1 MRLTEDLGYFKR
13 LFEACLVIWIDAA
26 ALISGVDLFNTYLLT
41 YLLTFSLTDQILT
54 YLLALIIM
62 YSRAVLYNGPPCKY
76 LNK

>member
-41 YLLTFSLTDQILT
+41 YLLTYILT
-54 YLLALIIM
+54 Y
-62 YSRAVLYNGPPCKY
+62 
-76 LNK
+76 